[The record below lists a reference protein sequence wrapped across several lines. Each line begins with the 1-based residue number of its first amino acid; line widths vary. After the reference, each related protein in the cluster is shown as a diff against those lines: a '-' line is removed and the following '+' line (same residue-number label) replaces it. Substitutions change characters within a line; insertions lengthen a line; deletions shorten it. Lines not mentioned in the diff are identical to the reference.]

1 MTNSSFT
8 DQRGQAITE
17 FAIFLPI
24 YLLLIFGLIFFAKA
38 YFVQQQTISAARYA
52 AWQKGDFNTADDEI
66 TENVKK
72 LFFRTLDA
80 SRVTVE
86 PVTSAQTY
94 DSMMQEG
101 QNKSGETGGDTTGYM
116 GSLMN
121 ALMGVMDTLSNTRGY
136 HVVYDM
142 PVLPYLKG
150 FLGDKTRIGATC
162 HVDKNTWAWNN
173 GIHGFWGALWELI
186 KGIAGGIADLFG

>member
-1 MTNSSFT
+1 MTNLSFT

-38 YFVQQQTISAARYA
+38 YFIQQQTISAARYA

-66 TENVKK
+66 TNNIKK
-72 LFFRTLDA
+72 FFFRTLDD

-86 PVTSAQTY
+86 PVSASQTY
-94 DSMMQEG
+94 NSQIQHG
-101 QNKSGETGGDTTGYM
+101 QSQSGETGGDTTGYM

-121 ALMGVMDTLSNTRGY
+121 GLMGVMDSLSSTRGY
-136 HVVYDM
+136 HVAYDL
-142 PVLPYLKG
+142 PVLPYLAG
-150 FLGDKTRIGATC
+150 FLGNATKIGATC
-162 HVDKNTWAWNN
+162 HVDKNCWTYKDVGSFWN
-173 GIHGFWGALWELI
+173 ALWELI
-186 KGIAGGIADLFG
+186 KSLVGGIADIFG